1 MLSCVQLFVTPWTIA
16 HKAPLSM
23 GFPRQ
28 DLYWSGLHFLLQ
40 GIFPSQGS
48 LEAIKIR
55 LLTTE
60 VIVAE
65 TEWSVDIVIGNE
77 VREVEEGSD
86 HVHSHGPL
94 YVSEFKRLIQ
104 LLLGEWTI

>member
-1 MLSCVQLFVTPWTIA
+1 M
-16 HKAPLSM
+16 
-23 GFPRQ
+23 
-28 DLYWSGLHFLLQ
+28 
-40 GIFPSQGS
+40 
-48 LEAIKIR
+48 
-55 LLTTE
+55 
-60 VIVAE
+60 AE

-104 LLLGEWTI
+104 LLLGEWAI